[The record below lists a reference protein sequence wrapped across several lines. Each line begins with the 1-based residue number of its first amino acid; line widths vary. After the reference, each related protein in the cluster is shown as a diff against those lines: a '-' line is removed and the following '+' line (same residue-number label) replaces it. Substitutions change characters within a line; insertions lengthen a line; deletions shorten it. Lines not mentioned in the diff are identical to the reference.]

1 MTEPFLNVNH
11 LSPTLVCTEHSSSL
25 DGRNPKLSKPR
36 IKLWPSAFRGKKIWV
51 NSTFLGAAIRD
62 SVKVVEKSVK
72 SGAKCHET
80 GPNFKTLYLGLGRP
94 KSKNFKA

>member
-1 MTEPFLNVNH
+1 MAKIKNFQSLKSSPGLQ
-11 LSPTLVCTEHSSSL
+11 LS
-25 DGRNPKLSKPR
+25 
-36 IKLWPSAFRGKKIWV
+36 GKNKIWV

-62 SVKVVEKSVK
+62 SVEVVEKSVK

-80 GPNFKTLYLGLGRP
+80 APNFKTSYLRLGRP